1 MIFLFNY
8 LKLAIWSS
16 IYFYKPNELLLKIVH
31 KNIDDCGCIAVKF
44 VQWMLPKIEVMYDI
58 NKKTKENQWFYDFEE
73 FYDKCKTHSLEET
86 NKIYQKDFNRKLEED
101 YTIDEIIA
109 SGSIGQV
116 YKVQDKNNNYYAL
129 KVLHPNMR
137 SQIYF
142 LEFIIWLLYT
152 FPLTKNYLRYKLPVS
167 LKDFISDFKLQTNL
181 INEGNNCIQ
190 FYHEYKENDYIII
203 PEVFQLSKNILVMS
217 YEEGEK
223 FENITVSD
231 YKKSQIQMIFKLFIK
246 HNQYYFF
253 MHGDLHK
260 GNWKVRDNEKIVI
273 YDFGYCW
280 HIPIY
285 LQNSFDIVDKAF
297 LDIDNPEKVKIEFV
311 EAIYV
316 FLNKSVNKSIIKS
329 EVDKLSKIMKCGD
342 PSFLLKLMINCL
354 WDSNVLLESYVL
366 QSLIIHNQLQR
377 NLEKYNVT
385 ITNKSGKM
393 GEISNTYYKKQIT
406 DIICFCETKNI
417 FEKYRK
423 HLQEEY
429 ENECIILNELFET
442 VNFNIPNLKELAI
455 S

>member
-1 MIFLFNY
+1 MMFLFNY

-16 IYFYKPNELLLKIVH
+16 IYFYKPNELLLKIIH

-58 NKKTKENQWFYDFEE
+58 DKKTKENQWFYDFEG
-73 FYDKCKTHSLEET
+73 FYDKCKIHSLEET
-86 NKIYQKDFNRKLEED
+86 NEIYLNDFNRKLEED

-116 YKVQDKNNNYYAL
+116 YKVHDKNDNYYAL

-203 PEVFQLSKNILVMS
+203 PEVFQLSKNTLVMS
-217 YEEGEK
+217 YEEGDK
-223 FENITVSD
+223 FDDIQISD
-231 YKKSQIQMIFKLFIK
+231 YKKAQIQMIFKLFIK

-260 GNWKVRDNEKIVI
+260 GNWKVRDGEKIII

-280 HIPIY
+280 HTPIY
-285 LQNSFDIVDKAF
+285 LQDSFDIVDKAF
-297 LDIDNPEKVKIEFV
+297 LEIDNPDKVKIEFV
-311 EAIYV
+311 ESVYI
-316 FLNKSVNKSIIKS
+316 FFNKSVNKIIIQK
-329 EVDKLSKIMKCGD
+329 EIDELSKNMRCDD
-342 PSFLLKLMINCL
+342 PPFLLKLLINCL
-354 WDSNVLLESYVL
+354 KDSDVLLESYVL
-366 QSLIIHNQLQR
+366 NTLILHNQMER
-377 NLEKYNVT
+377 NLIKYNVT

-393 GEISNTYYKKQIT
+393 GEISNTYYKKKIN

-423 HLQEEY
+423 HLQDEY
-429 ENECIILNELFET
+429 ESESIILNELFET
-442 VNFNIPNLKELAI
+442 VKFNIPNLKELAI